1 MAALTPRVV
10 VRRAFTLVELLVVI
24 GIIALLI
31 AILMPA
37 LSKARDQANMVKCMS
52 NMRQIGQAYIM
63 HAQEH
68 RNHVPTAGLIHIPY
82 NATPAGLRDTA
93 KVKYKYFTDGGTE
106 RPMPMP
112 AALALY
118 MGQKIV
124 AANAAQLEYEMSTG
138 TIAEVFTCPT
148 QDRETMPTGN
158 MLADQDGWTSPA
170 LKSSYIF
177 NEEPLGFLDR
187 DPIYRRGRGNLNRM
201 KMTSDT
207 MMLGDGKI
215 RVGFPWLVIFALESN
230 VKLEDAW
237 REQGRAGART
247 NFDLERHKGRMN
259 IVFMDGH
266 AETVSCTF
274 RPPPP
279 SVANDIVFSR
289 PVYTVPPGGF

>member
-1 MAALTPRVV
+1 MAAHAPRY
-10 VRRAFTLVELLVVI
+10 RIRHAFTLVELLVVI

-37 LSKARDQANMVKCMS
+37 LSKAREQANMVKCMS

-68 RNHVPTAGLIHIPY
+68 RNHVPTAGLIHRPY
-82 NATPAGLRDTA
+82 SATPAGLRDSA
-93 KVKYKYFTDGGTE
+93 KVKYKYYSDGGTE
-106 RPMPMP
+106 RPLPMP

-124 AANAAQLEYEMSTG
+124 ASSSLQLQQEMDTG
-138 TIAEVFTCPT
+138 TIAGVFTCPT
-148 QDRETMPTGN
+148 QDREIIPEGN
-158 MLADQDGWTSPA
+158 MLTDQDGWTSPP
-170 LKSSYIF
+170 LRSSYIF
-177 NEEPLGFLDR
+177 NEEPLGFLDL

-207 MMLGDGKI
+207 MMLGDGKV
-215 RVGFPWLVIFALESN
+215 RLGFPWLVIFALDSN

-237 REQGRAGART
+237 REQGRAGARS
-247 NFDLERHKGRMN
+247 NFDLARHKNKMN

-266 AETVSCTF
+266 AETVSATL

-279 SVANDIVFSR
+279 SVPNDIVFSR